1 MVADIL
7 NKFFSFI
14 VHLSFQIS
22 CLKLQEFVV
31 ENGDGS
37 SVLHCA
43 SRAF

>member
-7 NKFFSFI
+7 NNFFPFI

-22 CLKLQEFVV
+22 CLQLQEFVV

-37 SVLHCA
+37 SV
-43 SRAF
+43 